1 MQQRTSILSAFTLST
16 AMAFGAA
23 SMAADLPKE
32 GKYKGT
38 ASGYGTFKSIPVGKE
53 RVLTLWDDNDL
64 TLTDGFFDHMAW
76 HCFGT
81 GDIIQGVE
89 QDQGYCVG
97 TDTAGDQVIQ
107 TVMVPKHPSD
117 APSYDVSLITMYG
130 TGKYTGIS
138 GTEHDKCHNGEFKTP
153 EGAYLLHCEIEGT
166 YKLPQG

>member
-1 MQQRTSILSAFTLST
+1 MQQRTSILSTFTLST

-38 ASGYGTFKSIPVGKE
+38 ASGYGTSKSIPVGKE
-53 RVLTLWDDNDL
+53 RVLTIWDENDL
-64 TLTDGFFDHMAW
+64 TLSDGFSNHMAW
-76 HCFGT
+76 RCVGT

-107 TVMVPKHPSD
+107 TVTTKHPSD
-117 APSYDVSLITMYG
+117 APSYDVSLITTYG

-138 GTEHDKCHNGEFKTP
+138 GTEHDKCHSGEFKAP
-153 EGAYLLHCEIEGT
+153 EGAYLQHCELEGT
-166 YKLPQG
+166 YKLP